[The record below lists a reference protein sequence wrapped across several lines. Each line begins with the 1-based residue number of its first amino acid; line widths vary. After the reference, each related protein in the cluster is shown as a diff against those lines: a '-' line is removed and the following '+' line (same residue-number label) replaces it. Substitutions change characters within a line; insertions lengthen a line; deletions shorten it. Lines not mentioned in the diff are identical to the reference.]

1 MGSWNVV
8 GELVIGYVAEWTHT
22 PFVQVSTAANPSVL
36 QILLWPFRRWRERSP
51 HPSSSTRAAERTKD
65 GPQHARPA
73 AALYKKGRVFSHLAF
88 CVYVCACAA
97 AGRQPDHDADG
108 LRLRGAGHPPEESLK
123 RPAHVR
129 AHPSAHQPRYVTR
142 DILLPGAFAAA
153 SGIISAASRVHMS

>member
-22 PFVQVSTAANPSVL
+22 PFVQVSTANPS
-36 QILLWPFRRWRERSP
+36 FKSSFG
-51 HPSSSTRAAERTKD
+51 PSAAGGSAARTLPPRHAQPSEPRTGHSTRVQPPRYTRR
-65 GPQHARPA
+65 G
-73 AALYKKGRVFSHLAF
+73 GSSHTPCL

-129 AHPSAHQPRYVTR
+129 APPSAHQPRYVTR